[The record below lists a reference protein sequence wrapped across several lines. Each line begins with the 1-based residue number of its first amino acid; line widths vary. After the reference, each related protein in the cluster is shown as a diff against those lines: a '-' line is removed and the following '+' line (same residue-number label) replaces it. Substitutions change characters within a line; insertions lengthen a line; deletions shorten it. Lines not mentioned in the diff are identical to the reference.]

1 MAAVTSAVT
10 SAASPAVN
18 PDWLAD
24 DTTPGSDGRGP
35 TPYGY
40 PLPNETQEPL
50 PGSNA
55 DGLTVSPP
63 PMQKPAQAVYEPSS
77 GYWPGA
83 TQGGFNPQGPAGSG
97 YGPAARPE
105 DKGPSQPKLPGAW
118 SSAVPIPTG
127 DYLAQ
132 STDTHGIQQTVP
144 NDRTA
149 YLRQSGQ
156 ANPGNYPLMN
166 PVAERPVT
174 AHLAVTS
181 VAANAYQG
189 VNGGI
194 GIADGSLPEW
204 DYLNSG
210 GDFAYE
216 TPASPAPQQVQPVQ
230 FVDPAAVYFNG

>member
-1 MAAVTSAVT
+1 MAAVTSSVT

-24 DTTPGSDGRGP
+24 NTTPGWGYRP

-63 PMQKPAQAVYEPSS
+63 PMQKPAQAVSVPYSD
-77 GYWPGA
+77 YWPGA

-97 YGPAARPE
+97 YGPPVHPQDA
-105 DKGPSQPKLPGAW
+105 GPSQAALPGAW
-118 SSAVPIPTG
+118 AVVEPIPTG

-132 STDTHGIQQTVP
+132 TTDTHGWQQEIP

-166 PVAERPVT
+166 PVAERPVEG
-174 AHLAVTS
+174 HLAVTS
-181 VAANAYQG
+181 VAVNAYPG

-194 GIADGSLPEW
+194 GITDGSLPVW
-204 DYLNSG
+204 DFATSG

-216 TPASPAPQQVQPVQ
+216 TPPSPVAQQVQPVNYT
-230 FVDPAAVYFNG
+230 DPAAVYFNG